1 MLGSPDNEPPTMDS
15 VSPFDQAQL
24 LAEYA
29 DLRQRAAALD
39 EQVPACLQRIS
50 DKLPRISGE
59 SELADHYRSLLVGA
73 RSNALVSIENYHEAI
88 PYLQAAESLI
98 AQLNG
103 HPDVQ
108 PDGQPGGQPAASGQ
122 AGARGALLDRL
133 DELIDA
139 AVGMIDLAEQ
149 CFNDA
154 QATDPDTVPAS
165 LLDDPLHPDA

>member
-1 MLGSPDNEPPTMDS
+1 MDS

-59 SELADHYRSLLVGA
+59 SGPADHSRRLLGGA
-73 RSNALVSIENYHEAI
+73 RSNPLVSTEHYQEAI

-108 PDGQPGGQPAASGQ
+108 PDGQPGGQPAASDQ

>member
-1 MLGSPDNEPPTMDS
+1 MDS
-15 VSPFDQAQL
+15 VSPFDQVQL

-73 RSNALVSIENYHEAI
+73 RSKALVSIENYHEAI
-88 PYLQAAESLI
+88 PYLQTAESLI
-98 AQLNG
+98 VQLNG
-103 HPDVQ
+103 HPD
-108 PDGQPGGQPAASGQ
+108 GQ
-122 AGARGALLDRL
+122 AEARGELLDRL

-149 CFNDA
+149 CFGDA
-154 QATDPDTVPAS
+154 QATDPDAVPPS
-165 LLDDPLHPDA
+165 ILDAPLHPDA

>member
-1 MLGSPDNEPPTMDS
+1 MDS

-103 HPDVQ
+103 HPD
-108 PDGQPGGQPAASGQ
+108 GQPGGQPAASGP

>member
-1 MLGSPDNEPPTMDS
+1 MDS

-88 PYLQAAESLI
+88 PYLQTAESLI

-103 HPDVQ
+103 QLDGQ
-108 PDGQPGGQPAASGQ
+108 PDGQQAASGQ
-122 AGARGALLDRL
+122 AEARGALLDRL

-149 CFNDA
+149 CFDDA
-154 QATDPDTVPAS
+154 QATDPDAVPAS

>member
-1 MLGSPDNEPPTMDS
+1 MDS
-15 VSPFDQAQL
+15 VSPFDQVQL

-59 SELADHYRSLLVGA
+59 SELADHYRGLLVGA
-73 RSNALVSIENYHEAI
+73 RSKALVSIENYHEAI
-88 PYLQAAESLI
+88 PYLQTAESLI
-98 AQLNG
+98 VQLNA
-103 HPDVQ
+103 H
-108 PDGQPGGQPAASGQ
+108 PDGQAE
-122 AGARGALLDRL
+122 ARGELLDRL

-149 CFNDA
+149 CFGDA
-154 QATDPDTVPAS
+154 QATDPDAVPLS
-165 LLDDPLHPDA
+165 ILDAPLHPDA